1 MLLELSGK
9 SLWNRRGSVLLCVLS
24 IGISLFVLLGI
35 EHLRQQT
42 KANFTRAVSGAD
54 LIVGARGGEL
64 NLLLYSIFRIGDASN
79 NISWSSYQALA
90 GDPAVAWTIPLA
102 LGDSHRGYRVL
113 GTDAKYLEHYRYG
126 QQQTLELAAGNAFK
140 EPLDVVLGHEVA
152 RKLRYQPGDRI
163 VIAHGTGSTS
173 FSNHDRHPFTVTGI
187 LAPTGTPVDQTLH
200 VSLESLELIHRGW
213 PGSGTSDSLEPASI
227 TAFIVG
233 LKSRMQ
239 TFRFQRQV
247 NTWPGEA
254 LMAVL
259 PGVALTQLWRV
270 MGVVEQSLFIISS
283 LVLVA
288 AMLGMTTM
296 MLASMRERR
305 GEIAVLRAM
314 GASPVFIFLG
324 IQLEAL
330 IITALGVLL
339 GLGLLLAAV
348 AVGGELLLEQFGI
361 YVGAVE
367 LTSRAGLIV
376 AAAFLVTIL
385 CALAPGISAYRISLQ
400 SRLAGNA

>member
-1 MLLELSGK
+1 MLLELAGK
-9 SLWNRRGSVLLCVLS
+9 SLWNRRGTVMLCVLS

-42 KANFTRAVSGAD
+42 KANFTRSVSGAD

-90 GDPAVAWTIPLA
+90 SDPAVAWTIPLA

-113 GTDAKYLEHYRYG
+113 GTDANYFNHYRYG
-126 QQQTLELAAGNAFK
+126 QQQALEMAAGNIF
-140 EPLDVVLGHEVA
+140 EQPLEVVLGHEVA
-152 RKLRYQPGDRI
+152 RKLDYQLGSRI

-173 FSNHDRHPFTVTGI
+173 FSNHDQHPFIVTGI

-200 VSLESLELIHRGW
+200 VSLEALELIHQGW
-213 PGSGTSDSLEPASI
+213 PGAATSASLQPQSI

-233 LKSRMQ
+233 LESRMQ
-239 TFRFQRQV
+239 TFRFQRHV
-247 NTWPGEA
+247 NTYPGEA

-283 LVLVA
+283 LVLLA

-305 GEIAVLRAM
+305 SEIAVLRAM
-314 GASPVFIFLG
+314 GASPTFIFLG
-324 IQLEAL
+324 VQIEAV

-339 GLGLLLAAV
+339 GSGLLMAAV
-348 AVGGELLLEQFGI
+348 ALGADLLLEQFGL
-361 YVGAVE
+361 YVGTVE
-367 LTSRAGLIV
+367 LSGRGGLIM
-376 AAAFLVTIL
+376 AAAFLVALL
-385 CALAPGISAYRISLQ
+385 CALAPALGAYRISLQ

>member
-64 NLLLYSIFRIGDASN
+64 NLLLYSIFRIGDASS
-79 NISWSSYQALA
+79 NISWNSYQALA

-113 GTDAKYLEHYRYG
+113 GTDASYFEHYRYG
-126 QQQTLELAAGNAFK
+126 QQQALELALGNTF
-140 EPLDVVLGHEVA
+140 ERPLEVVLGHEVA
-152 RKLRYQPGDRI
+152 RKLDYQPGAPI

-173 FSNHDRHPFTVTGI
+173 FSNHDQHPFTVTGI
-187 LAPTGTPVDQTLH
+187 LAATGTPVDQTLH

-213 PGSGTSDSLEPASI
+213 PGSGTSDSLQPTSI

-233 LKSRMQ
+233 LESRMQ

-247 NTWPGEA
+247 NTWSDEA

-314 GASPVFIFLG
+314 GASPAFIFLG
-324 IQLEAL
+324 VQLEAV
-330 IITALGVLL
+330 IITAVGVLL

-348 AVGGELLLEQFGI
+348 AFGGELLLEQFGL

-367 LTSRAGLIV
+367 LTGRAGLIV
-376 AAAFLVTIL
+376 VAAFLVTIL
-385 CALAPGISAYRISLQ
+385 CALVPGISAYRISLQ

>member
-9 SLWNRRGSVLLCVLS
+9 SLWHRRGSVLLCVLS

-79 NISWSSYQALA
+79 NISWQNYQALA

-113 GTDAKYLEHYRYG
+113 GTDASYFAHYRYG
-126 QQQTLELAAGNAFK
+126 QQQALELAAGSTFQG
-140 EPLDVVLGHEVA
+140 PLEVVLGHEVA
-152 RKLRYQPGDRI
+152 RKLEYRAGARI
-163 VIAHGTGSTS
+163 IIAHGTGSTS
-173 FSNHDRHPFTVTGI
+173 FSNHDQHPFTVTGI

-213 PGSGTSDSLEPASI
+213 PGSDTSDSLQPTSI

-239 TFRFQRQV
+239 TFRFQRHV
-247 NTWPGEA
+247 NTRPGEA

-314 GASPVFIFLG
+314 GAAPAFIFLG
-324 IQLEAL
+324 VQLEAV
-330 IITALGVLL
+330 IITALGALL

-348 AVGGELLLEQFGI
+348 AVGGELLLERFGL
-361 YVGAVE
+361 YVGTVE
-367 LTSRAGLIV
+367 PTGRAGLIV
-376 AAAFLVTIL
+376 AAAFMVTIL
-385 CALAPGISAYRISLQ
+385 CALVPGISAYRISLQ